1 MKTSFQTERKVMTSK
16 PTIILAAIAIVVLI
30 AVLGMLFT
38 TGESP
43 AIGGSVHSST
53 SPFSPM
59 INYHDKPL
67 VDPSASLAKQIE
79 MKDGVIQP

>member
-1 MKTSFQTERKVMTSK
+1 MKTSFQTERKVMFSK
-16 PTIILAAIAIVVLI
+16 STIILSAIAIIVFA
-30 AVLGMLFT
+30 AVISMLLM

-43 AIGGSVHSST
+43 VAGGSLHSSS

-67 VDPSASLAKQIE
+67 VDPAASLAKQIE
-79 MKDGVIQP
+79 MKDGIMKP

>member
-1 MKTSFQTERKVMTSK
+1 MKTSFQNERKVMISK
-16 PTIILAAIAIVVLI
+16 PTIILAIIAVVVLV

-43 AIGGSVHSST
+43 VTGGSVHSSS

-79 MKDGVIQP
+79 MKDGIVQP